1 MQGSNKHIFF
11 EGLNGLRF
19 FAALAV
25 IITHVELIKHML
37 GIKNYWSSTIVFNL
51 GSMGVYFFFVLSGFL
66 ITYLLLVE
74 KETTNTIAI
83 KKFYW
88 RRILRIW
95 PLYYLIVLLGFFVL
109 PKISFFD
116 VEFQTKALEE
126 NFFPNV
132 ILYLIILPN
141 VAFSMFVAVPNI
153 GQTWSIGV
161 EEQFYVVWPWVVKY
175 SKNILNTLLFVLLL
189 LILFKVIVLFF
200 GKYYGT
206 ERWYEI
212 VKKLVAMSKFEC
224 MAIGGLGAYYLYT
237 KNSVMV
243 FLNKNTITFLAL
255 LLSFVTLHIIPKSL
269 QDAQHLVISVFFLI
283 VILNVAQGQ
292 VQWLK
297 TKILDF
303 LGRISYGLYMYHFLT
318 IPLLIRL
325 LVNFIS
331 PTENLL
337 LFNIL
342 LYSLVTIISVIMA
355 SLSYYLFE
363 LKFVKLKDKFTV
375 VQSGKSN

>member
-37 GIKNYWSSTIVFNL
+37 GINNYWSSTIVFNL

-74 KETTNTIAI
+74 KETTNAIAI

-88 RRILRIW
+88 RRVLRIW
-95 PLYYLIVLLGFFVL
+95 PLYYLIVMFGFFVL

-116 VEFQTKALEE
+116 VEYQTKALEE
-126 NFFPNV
+126 NFFPNLM
-132 ILYLIILPN
+132 LYLVILPN

-175 SKNILNTLLFVLLL
+175 SKNILNTLFYV
-189 LILFKVIVLFF
+189 ILFLIMLKVIVLFL
-200 GKYYGT
+200 GKYYST
-206 ERWYEI
+206 ERWYEV

-224 MAIGGLGAYYLYT
+224 MAIGGLGA
-237 KNSVMV
+237 V
-243 FLNKNTITFLAL
+243 FLYNKHSFLDIIRKKWITIT
-255 LLSFVTLHIIPKSL
+255 SIIFTILIILYIPDQLK
-269 QDAQHLVISVFFLI
+269 DGQHLIISVFFLI
-283 VILNVAQGQ
+283 IILNVAQGQ
-292 VQWLK
+292 INWLK
-297 TKILDF
+297 VKVLDY
-303 LGRISYGLYMYHFLT
+303 LGQISYGLYMYHFLT
-318 IPLLIRL
+318 IPLVTRVILYY
-325 LVNFIS
+325 VNPS
-331 PTENLL
+331 HSVV

-342 LYSLVTIISVIMA
+342 VYSIVIFLSILISSA
-355 SLSYYLFE
+355 SYYLFE
-363 LKFVKLKDKFTV
+363 LKFIKLKGRFSSFKTV
-375 VQSGKSN
+375 